1 MTIEY
6 VSSQGD
12 TVDYIAWKHYGN
24 TEEGVVEAIFEA
36 NPGLAKQPAELS
48 PGIIIILP
56 EVVTPEPQEMI
67 TLWT

>member
-12 TVDYIAWKHYGN
+12 TVDYIAWKHYGS
-24 TEEGVVEAIFEA
+24 TEGGVVEAIFEA
-36 NPGLAKQPAELS
+36 NPKLANQPVELS
-48 PGIIIILP
+48 PGVIIILP
-56 EVVTPEPQEMI
+56 DVVTPKAEEMV